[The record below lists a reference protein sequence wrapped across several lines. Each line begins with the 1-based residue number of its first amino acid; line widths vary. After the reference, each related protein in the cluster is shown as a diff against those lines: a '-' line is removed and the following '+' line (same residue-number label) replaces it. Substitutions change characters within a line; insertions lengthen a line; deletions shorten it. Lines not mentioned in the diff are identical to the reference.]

1 MLQSYL
7 MQVHFFQA
15 AVKTLQYITNES
27 KQFYWN
33 SPVARVGII
42 DVVRTI
48 SSADRVRIT
57 VVLPLSASLLSLY
70 CWCYKYLN
78 ENSYPETKPKQCP
91 KPENYKPNNIS
102 RRVNNQNPKPQSHSS
117 CENKSGNSW
126 SVHPWLKLGLSRRFE
141 WLSLYPFYQTRT
153 TLVLIYPLDPDKKN
167 DIKPSLWGSKSVR

>member
-1 MLQSYL
+1 MSKVTWLCHVSCHVFFALKRVKSNWKRGYNFWL
-7 MQVHFFQA
+7 IMICFNLIWCKFIFFQA
-15 AVKTLQYITNES
+15 AVKTLQYITNKS
-27 KQFYWN
+27 KQFDWN

-42 DVVRTI
+42 DAVRTMN
-48 SSADRVRIT
+48 SAQMHILT

-78 ENSYPETKPKQCP
+78 ENSYPKTKPKQCP

-126 SVHPWLKLGLSRRFE
+126 SVDPWL
-141 WLSLYPFYQTRT
+141 
-153 TLVLIYPLDPDKKN
+153 
-167 DIKPSLWGSKSVR
+167 